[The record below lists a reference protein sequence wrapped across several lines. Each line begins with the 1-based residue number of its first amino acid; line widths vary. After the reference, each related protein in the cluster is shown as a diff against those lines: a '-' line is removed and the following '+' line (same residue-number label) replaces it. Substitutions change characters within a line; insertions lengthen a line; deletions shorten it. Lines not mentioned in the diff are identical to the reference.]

1 MIHIDNIIVLENM
14 SQMGEFFMQHS
25 FDVDIAQEY
34 GVLEAVLL
42 NNLWFW
48 IQKNKANDTNFFDGD
63 YWTYNSTKAFTE
75 LFPYATQRQIQ
86 NALKKLKDKGII
98 KTGNYNKSAY
108 DRTLWYAFT
117 QKGKCIM
124 QKCKMEDAEKGNGI
138 GENVKPIPDS
148 NPDDKPNSKPD
159 IINNSDLEIEFEELW
174 SKYPNK
180 KDKTK
185 ALKYYKDARKK
196 GTTKEEVSL
205 GIDNY
210 NKEISIKKTEKK
222 YIKHGST
229 WFYNKCWQDEYD
241 FTPPSNNGY
250 KRTEITPDWL
260 NKPTE
265 TILPSDEE
273 LAELEAF
280 TDELEPFEVR
290 KQALQE
296 KLRSKY
302 GKSASE
308 TIIN

>member
-1 MIHIDNIIVLENM
+1 
-14 SQMGEFFMQHS
+14 MQHS

-48 IQKNKANDTNFFDGD
+48 IEKNRANNTNFFDGE

-86 NALKKLKDKGII
+86 NSLKKLKEQGII
-98 KTGNYNKSAY
+98 QTGNYNKSAY

-124 QKCKMEDAEKGNGI
+124 QKCKMEDAEKGNGN
-138 GENVKPIPDS
+138 GNNVKPIPD
-148 NPDDKPNSKPD
+148 NKPDDKPNGKPD
-159 IINNSDLEIEFEELW
+159 IINNPDLEKEFEELW

-229 WFYNKCWQDEYD
+229 WFHNKCWEDEYD
-241 FTPPSNNGY
+241 FTPPSNKGY
-250 KRTEITPDWL
+250 TRTEIVPDWF
-260 NKPTE
+260 NKTPEGNSITQEETNELE
-265 TILPSDEE
+265 TILGEIAGDV
-273 LAELEAF
+273 
-280 TDELEPFEVR
+280 EPFEAR
-290 KQALQE
+290 RQALQE

-302 GKSASE
+302 GKNASD